1 MKQTIVVA
9 SLIVAAAIAP
19 NAQAPRPAAPPA
31 AIKPKLVVLISV
43 DQMRGD
49 YIDRFRHQWSKGLHR
64 LVTDGAWFRQAD
76 YPYYTTVTCAGH
88 ASIGTGTV
96 PAVHGMVANYVV
108 RRRTTAGSSAAP
120 TTNHRS

>member
-1 MKQTIVVA
+1 MKQISIIA
-9 SLIVAAAIAP
+9 ALLLAAATTSL
-19 NAQAPRPAAPPA
+19 AQAPRAAAPPG

-64 LVTDGAWFRQAD
+64 LVSEGAWFRQAD

-88 ASIGTGTV
+88 ASISTGTV
-96 PAVHGMVANYVV
+96 PAVHGMVANSWAV
-108 RRRTTAGSSAAP
+108 
-120 TTNHRS
+120 

>member
-1 MKQTIVVA
+1 MLMCLAAVA
-9 SLIVAAAIAP
+9 P
-19 NAQAPRPAAPPA
+19 HAQAPRTAAPAA

-64 LVTDGAWFRQAD
+64 LVNEGAWFRQAD

-96 PAVHGMVANYVV
+96 PAVHGMISNTWAVQNNS
-108 RRRTTAGSSAAP
+108 RTVSCTDDESAIG
-120 TTNHRS
+120 TRCLSFM